1 MYQLFP
7 KVNGFIHGGDYNP
20 DQWLDRPD
28 ILEKDVELMK
38 KAHINCV
45 TLGVFSWSAYE
56 REEGKFSFDWLKSVM
71 DNLYEN
77 GIYTILATPSGAR
90 PAWLDEKYPD
100 AMRVDAY
107 GHRNRHSS
115 RHNHCMTSVNYR
127 KQVAK
132 IDTQLAEKFSEHPG
146 LILWHISNEFGG
158 ACYCDSC
165 KKRFQ
170 EYLAEKFNHDI
181 DKLNHAW
188 WTGFW
193 SRRFTSFEQVEPP
206 YSNGEDSIL
215 GLNLEWKRFTT
226 WSTNDFM
233 RFEIDTLRKVDPK
246 TPVTTNFMTMYEGLD
261 YHQMMDS
268 LDIISW
274 DSYPRFH
281 NDYESLQETFARNAF
296 NHALFRSMK
305 PDRPFMLM
313 ESAPGLVN
321 WAPVNKYK
329 RPGIHRLACLQAV
342 ASGSD
347 TVQYFQIRKGRGAFE
362 QHHGAVIDHL
372 GTDDTRVFREV
383 AEVGEML
390 EKIGEVT
397 GSLAGNPVALLFD
410 WDNRWA
416 IKDAMALAQETKK
429 YEETCI
435 DIWKT
440 FLRLGVEPDIVSSDM
455 DWSGYKVILAPM
467 LYVLHDGIGDK
478 VKEFVRKGGRII
490 ATYFSGYVDQNLL
503 CHLGG
508 FPGDGLSEV
517 FGVISEEI
525 DSFYPADRNHIL
537 WKDSEDTLGKRI
549 EVRDYAELLRVKDA
563 KVLASYT
570 EDYIQGSPAVTVND
584 YGPGRAYYLAC
595 RTEAEDLAPFFREVL
610 EGAGI
615 SPKILPKNV
624 EYHVRKNENAVYEFY
639 LNLGSQEAEINGIC
653 GEDLLT
659 GDRIDGSY
667 MLQGMQVLVVKKEYR

>member
-56 REEGKFSFDWLKSVM
+56 REEGEFSFDWLKSVM

-170 EYLAEKFNHDI
+170 EYLAEKFDHDI

-410 WDNRWA
+410 CDNRWA